1 MPSDRLQFGRFR
13 LLRTLGRG
21 ATAKVKLAVDED
33 SGDYVA
39 LKIYRRTLLERFVI
53 EAEALAIVSAHPN
66 VVVVRNAVEKATYWT
81 SRGQEREVA
90 YVELEYCAQGELI
103 GFLFSRGALPDNCAR
118 RCGRSIAEALAYI
131 HSKGV
136 AHRDLKPENILING
150 QFQVKVADFGYAKIA
165 DSHCRTHRGTKGY
178 IAPEII
184 RREDYDGFKADLFAL
199 GVIIYILHTGRPP
212 FTQAVPNDR
221 FYSFIAGNRWGEFWL
236 RNQRVE
242 GTPRFSEE
250 FKDLM
255 QHLLSAQPEER
266 LNAMDVLQH
275 PWLATALAEPEEL
288 IQWFKDGVTVEVPLP
303 VNEQHEQGYRALH
316 LSWQDSTGTADSSE
330 PEEPGLFRY
339 ASRTPEACPLGV
351 PTAFICNA
359 HPDRLYEALE
369 SAFRRKGAVVTKHSA
384 MYRMKVRLPGES
396 DWLEFSCSLVEESS
410 MVKAEFHR
418 LGGDMLQLVS
428 LLSATITELRSSE

>member
-1 MPSDRLQFGRFR
+1 MSSDRLQFGHFR

-21 ATAKVKLAVDED
+21 ATAKVKLAVDET
-33 SGDYVA
+33 SGEQVA
-39 LKIYRRTLLERFVI
+39 LKIYRRTLLERFTI
-53 EAEALAIVSAHPN
+53 EAEALALVSAHPN
-66 VVVVRNAVEKATYWT
+66 VVVVRNAVEKATYYT
-81 SRGQEREVA
+81 SSGQEREVA

-103 GFLFSRGALPDNCAR
+103 GFLFARGALPDNCAR
-118 RCGRSIAEALAYI
+118 RCSRYIAEALAYI

-178 IAPEII
+178 IAPEIM
-184 RREDYDGFKADLFAL
+184 RCEEYDGFKADLFAL

-250 FKDLM
+250 FKDLT
-255 QHLLSAQPEER
+255 QHLLSSRPEER
-266 LNAMDVLQH
+266 LSAMDVLQH

-288 IQWFKDGVTVEVPLP
+288 IQWFRDGVAEEVPLP
-303 VNEQHEQGYRALH
+303 VAEQHEQGYRALH
-316 LSWQDSTGTADSSE
+316 LSWQDSTGTADNSE
-330 PEEPGLFRY
+330 AEELGLFRS
-339 ASRTPEACPLGV
+339 ASRLPETCPLGV
-351 PTAFICNA
+351 PTAFTCKV
-359 HPDRLYEALE
+359 HPDRLFEALE
-369 SAFRRKGAVVTKHSA
+369 SVLSRKGAVVTKHSVLF
-384 MYRMKVRLPGES
+384 RMKVRLPGES
-396 DWLEFSCSLVEESS
+396 DWLEFSCSLVEEASL
-410 MVKAEFHR
+410 VRAEFHR
-418 LGGDMLQLVS
+418 LGGDVFLLVS
-428 LLSATITELRSSE
+428 LLSTIVTELRNSE